1 MFPKLYYYHGGLVKK
16 NLVKKTNE
24 KDLIKTIGS
33 KSTCPKWHF
42 GQVGHGG
49 FFWLKFL
56 VKKSIFFIVKVL
68 IATKLPILLCYYVLN
83 SLFTDNYH
91 MLGNIGKHFYASWA
105 ANTWHPRSYELWFWM
120 RNVHHQLFH
129 AFLVTL
135 WVFSNP
141 QGNISKLGFDLDGI
155 IFLIP
160 KKNMNLLKIVFS
172 FAPDYSEP
180 KKI

>member
-1 MFPKLYYYHGGLVKK
+1 M
-16 NLVKKTNE
+16 
-24 KDLIKTIGS
+24 
-33 KSTCPKWHF
+33 
-42 GQVGHGG
+42 
-49 FFWLKFL
+49 
-56 VKKSIFFIVKVL
+56 
-68 IATKLPILLCYYVLN
+68 
-83 SLFTDNYH
+83 
-91 MLGNIGKHFYASWA
+91 
-105 ANTWHPRSYELWFWM
+105 
-120 RNVHHQLFH
+120 HHQLFH